1 MEVDC
6 STGQFKSAKLKDIRY
21 KRTKF
26 LHNNVKQKALIVIV
40 ITQVN
45 HKDTLGII
53 KDRRID
59 TNVYSQ

>member
-1 MEVDC
+1 MLN
-6 STGQFKSAKLKDIRY
+6 QL
-21 KRTKF
+21 
-26 LHNNVKQKALIVIV
+26 
-40 ITQVN
+40 TQVD